1 MKHFI
6 TKKKTLT
13 VLSIILML
21 VLWKVLAVVFDSPLT
36 IPHPEATFLAVVKLF
51 AEPGFLMVAGSTVV
65 RVDGIYFIGI
75 AGYMYRYSGRNKPG
89 VQHLYYSHAGYHQ
102 VCSCNFSY
110 PAGSY
115 MVSHRSCAYL
125 HRLSYHVP
133 VHLHQRV

>member
-1 MKHFI
+1 
-6 TKKKTLT
+6 
-13 VLSIILML
+13 ML

-65 RVDGIYFIGI
+65 RG
-75 AGYMYRYSGRNKPG
+75 
-89 VQHLYYSHAGYHQ
+89 GYHQ